1 MISKLSLIDRYI
13 IRELILPLFF
23 GLIIISTVAE
33 LIGISFEQIRFLVNK
48 GLPVSIS
55 FYIHFLKAPA
65 FISLAIPFAVLFA
78 AIYTYTN
85 LARNSEIIALQT
97 CGVNLYRLIAPAI
110 ALSLFVATVTFFLN
124 ELVVPPANYQ
134 AAIVTERAMNIDRTQ
149 LAKYHKKQ
157 IIYSEFSD
165 TTTNKANKTN
175 QNLKLLFLADKF
187 DGKQMIGVTVLTFSQ
202 QKLKEI
208 IIARS
213 AQWREEEQKWYFYQ
227 ATKNII
233 NNDSSYGEN
242 NYFDKLSLHLPKTP
256 LDFANHHRDNREMNL
271 FECYQR
277 LRIIS
282 KTGSSKDIRQ
292 LEVSI
297 QEKQATPF
305 ACSVF
310 ALVGSALGINCQ
322 SQDRASAFGITI
334 IVIFSYYM
342 LGFITTFLSVA
353 GFLPVFWSVWLP
365 NLLGVSIGC
374 FLLVSRNTW
383 LTNKI

>member
-13 IRELILPLFF
+13 IRELIPPLFF

-48 GLPVSIS
+48 GLPVSTS
-55 FYIHFLKAPA
+55 LYIHFLKSPA

-85 LARNSEIIALQT
+85 LARNTEIIALQT
-97 CGVNLYRLIAPAI
+97 CGASLYRLIAPAI
-110 ALSLFVATVTFFLN
+110 ILSFVVATVTFFLN
-124 ELVVPPANYQ
+124 ELIVPPANYQ

-149 LAKYHKKQ
+149 LAKYNKKQ
-157 IIYSEFSD
+157 IIYPEFSSP
-165 TTTNKANKTN
+165 TTNKSNQTN
-175 QNLKLLFLADKF
+175 QNLNLLFLADKF

-208 IIARS
+208 IIASS
-213 AQWREEEQKWYFYQ
+213 AQWNEQSQKWHFHQ
-227 ATKNII
+227 GTKSII
-233 NNDSSYGEN
+233 NNDGSYGEN
-242 NYFDKLSLHLPKTP
+242 SYFDKLSLDLPKTP
-256 LDFANHHRDNREMNL
+256 LNFANHHRDNREMNL

-277 LRIIS
+277 LQIIS
-282 KTGSSKDIRQ
+282 QTGSTKEIRQ
-292 LEVSI
+292 LKVSI

-305 ACSVF
+305 TCSVF

-334 IVIFSYYM
+334 IAIFSYYM
-342 LGFITTFLSVA
+342 LGFITTFLSVT
-353 GFLPVFWSVWLP
+353 GFIPVFWGVWLP

-374 FLLVSRNTW
+374 FLLVSRNIW
-383 LTNKI
+383 LTDKI